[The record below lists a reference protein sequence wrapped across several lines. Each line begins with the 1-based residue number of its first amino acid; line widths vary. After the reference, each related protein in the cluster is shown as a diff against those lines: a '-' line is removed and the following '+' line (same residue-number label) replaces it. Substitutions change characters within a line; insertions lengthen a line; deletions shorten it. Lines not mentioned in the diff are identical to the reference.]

1 MKKEAPDPAV
11 KKMQAYQVPG
21 IARHEVTVMAGHFN
35 GDLFREEGVKK

>member
-11 KKMQAYQVPG
+11 KRCSQVPG

>member
-1 MKKEAPDPAV
+1 
-11 KKMQAYQVPG
+11 MQAAKFP